1 MPTKIKTDA
10 VPSLTL
16 AQIKALSPCEQSW
29 GRVSTALKAH
39 GVKARQKIT
48 ARDAADAGCK
58 LDDLIWIASAVS
70 RKDKDVERR
79 LTLFLAD
86 CAAKVLHHFEREFP
100 TDMRV
105 RNCII
110 AQRQYARG
118 AIDAAAR
125 AAWAARAARAA
136 RAASE
141 QWQLERLILWLTD
154 EPSDWPLPAIQQA

>member
-1 MPTKIKTDA
+1 MPTNRDTC
-10 VPSLTL
+10 PSVTL
-16 AQIKALSPCEQSW
+16 AQIKALRPCDRSW
-29 GRVSTALKAH
+29 DRVSTALKAH

-118 AIDAAAR
+118 EIDEAAR
-125 AAWAARAARAA
+125 AAEAAEAAW
-136 RAASE
+136 AASE

-154 EPSDWPLPAIQQA
+154 EPSDWPLPAIQQAQAA